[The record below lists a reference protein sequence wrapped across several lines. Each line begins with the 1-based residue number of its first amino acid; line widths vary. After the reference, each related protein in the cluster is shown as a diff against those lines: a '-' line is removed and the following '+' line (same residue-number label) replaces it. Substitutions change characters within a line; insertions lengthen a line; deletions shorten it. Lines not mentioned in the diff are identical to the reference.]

1 MTTMQEF
8 VTEWLNSCDAGTPE
22 NYSMEDAREDL
33 QNMRAD
39 DLELPDDITEE
50 TLCEAVN
57 WYIDE
62 YRRLNAE

>member
-8 VTEWLNSCDAGTPE
+8 VTEWLNGCKTGTPAS
-22 NYSMEDAREDL
+22 YSMDDARDDL

-39 DLELPDDITEE
+39 EFELPDGITEE